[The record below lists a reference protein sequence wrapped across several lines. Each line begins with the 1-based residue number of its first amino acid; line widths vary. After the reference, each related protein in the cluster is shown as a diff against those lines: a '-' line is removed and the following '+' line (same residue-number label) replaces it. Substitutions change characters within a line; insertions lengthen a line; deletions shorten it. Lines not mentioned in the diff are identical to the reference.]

1 VLSLHVIAAPRR
13 HAAQHQWVRRA
24 RRLPVSLRRKL
35 DAFRF
40 AWIHGPPD
48 FVLPERRADELAPEL
63 ERLRRLPVEL
73 VAFEFLRPMW
83 DHGGDR
89 DSRVLTDLDVRR
101 HVLRRVRSQG
111 GDPELALLLFDDP
124 EALRDRFLELI
135 GEYWQEAFADEWAR
149 VEPALTTA
157 MDEAQKL
164 VAAGGLYA
172 LLESLRPRL
181 RIDIDLHEF
190 GIDLP
195 HDHWVEPTAANPL
208 TLVPSVFVWPGLQVN
223 CDAPFPLT
231 LVFPA
236 PSVSREARPT
246 PPDTDLLLLLRA
258 LGDDTRL
265 RALRLIA
272 QAPRS
277 TQELAA
283 LVGISEAG
291 LSKHLRVLAEAGV
304 VETRRDGYYVLYSLA
319 RRRVPAVSKL
329 LSEFLTS

>member
-1 VLSLHVIAAPRR
+1 VLAAPRR
-13 HAAQHQWVRRA
+13 HAAQHHWVRRA
-24 RRLPVSLRRKL
+24 RRLPAPLRRRL
-35 DAFRF
+35 EAFRF

-48 FVLPERRADELAPEL
+48 FALPDRRAGELAPEL
-63 ERLRRLPVEL
+63 ERLRRLPAEL

-83 DHGGDR
+83 DHGGER
-89 DSRVLTDLDVRR
+89 DARLFADKNVRR
-101 HVLRRVRSQG
+101 HARRRVRALG

-124 EALRDRFLELI
+124 GALRDRFLELI
-135 GEYWQEAFADEWAR
+135 GDYWQEAFMEEWAR
-149 VEPALTTA
+149 VEPALSTA
-157 MDEAQKL
+157 ADDADRL
-164 VAAGGLYA
+164 IAAGGLYT

-181 RIDIDLHEF
+181 RVDKDRHEF
-190 GIDLP
+190 GIDIP
-195 HDHWVEPTAANPL
+195 HDHRVEPTAADPL
-208 TLVPSVFVWPGLQVN
+208 TLVPSVFVWPGLQIN

-236 PSVSREARPT
+236 PSVSREARPE
-246 PPDTDLLLLLRA
+246 PPDAQLLLLLRA

-291 LSKHLRVLAEAGV
+291 LSKHLRILAEAGV
-304 VETRRDGYYVLYSLA
+304 VEARRDGYYVLYSLS
-319 RRRVPAVSKL
+319 RRRVPAVSRL

>member
-1 VLSLHVIAAPRR
+1 VLAAPRR
-13 HAAQHQWVRRA
+13 HAAQHHWVRRA
-24 RRLPVSLRRKL
+24 RRLPAALRQRL

-48 FVLPERRADELAPEL
+48 FALPERRAGDLASEL

-83 DHGGDR
+83 DHGGQR
-89 DSRVLTDLDVRR
+89 DSRLLVDPNVRK
-101 HVLRRVRSQG
+101 HVRRRVRALG

-124 EALRDRFLELI
+124 EGLRDRFLELI
-135 GEYWQEAFADEWAR
+135 GDYWREAFAEEWAR
-149 VEPALTTA
+149 VEPALSTVA
-157 MDEAQKL
+157 DEANAL
-164 VAAGGLYA
+164 VAAGDLYV
-172 LLESLRPRL
+172 LLEGLRPRL
-181 RIDIDLHEF
+181 RVDRDRHEF
-190 GIDLP
+190 GIDIP
-195 HDHWVEPTAANPL
+195 HDHRVEPTVTNPL
-208 TLVPSVFVWPGLQVN
+208 TLVPSVFVWPGLQIN

-236 PSVSREARPT
+236 PSVSSEARPK
-246 PPDTDLLLLLRA
+246 PPDAELLLLLRA

-291 LSKHLRVLAEAGV
+291 LSKHLRILAEAGV
-304 VETRRDGYYVLYSLA
+304 VETRREGYYVLYSLA
-319 RRRVPAVSKL
+319 QPRLAAVKTL
-329 LSEFLTS
+329 LAEFLRS